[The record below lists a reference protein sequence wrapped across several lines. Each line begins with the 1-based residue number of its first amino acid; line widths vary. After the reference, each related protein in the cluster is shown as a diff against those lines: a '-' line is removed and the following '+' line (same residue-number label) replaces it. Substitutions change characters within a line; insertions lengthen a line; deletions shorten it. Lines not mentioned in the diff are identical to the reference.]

1 MGYRQQR
8 VADQIRR
15 ELADLIQ
22 YHVKD
27 PGLGL
32 VTVTEVRMS
41 GDLRYARV
49 WVSVYGDDEQERA
62 SLERLRHA
70 AGFLRREV
78 AHRVRLR
85 EAPELRFVADR
96 TLKDA
101 ERLER
106 LLRDAPGTRAADG
119 DGEGEA

>member
-1 MGYRQQR
+1 M
-8 VADQIRR
+8 ADQIRR

-22 YHVKD
+22 FHVKD
-27 PGLGL
+27 PELGL

-49 WVSVYGDDEQERA
+49 WVSVFGDEERERN

-78 AHRVRLR
+78 AHRIRLR
-85 EAPELRFVADR
+85 EAPELRFLADR
-96 TLKDA
+96 TLKES

-106 LLRDAPGTRAADG
+106 LLREAPGTEAATDAS
-119 DGEGEA
+119 DS

>member
-22 YHVKD
+22 FHVKD
-27 PGLGL
+27 PELGL

-49 WVSVYGDDEQERA
+49 WVSVFGDEERERN

-78 AHRVRLR
+78 AHRIRLR
-85 EAPELRFVADR
+85 EAPELRFLADR
-96 TLKDA
+96 TLKES

-106 LLRDAPGTRAADG
+106 LLREAPGTEAATDAS
-119 DGEGEA
+119 DS